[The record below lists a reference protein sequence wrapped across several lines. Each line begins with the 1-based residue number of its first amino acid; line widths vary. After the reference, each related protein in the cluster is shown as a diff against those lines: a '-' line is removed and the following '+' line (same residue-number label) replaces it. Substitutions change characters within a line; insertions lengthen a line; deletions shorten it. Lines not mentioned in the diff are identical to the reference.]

1 MSLPEGMKQKNV
13 HLESLEIE
21 GNHSLSFMT
30 RGQLPSSLKQLRLI
44 ECEKLQYVFADADE
58 THTSSSYSVIHEKN
72 INDFNTFLESM
83 SVISCPSLMYLSTR
97 DQLPTT
103 LRYLYI
109 NNCAM
114 ITTLSRGQL
123 PDSLQDLSIYSCPT
137 LESITERFHNSMLLE
152 TITISNCENFESI
165 PEGIHKLRRL
175 REIGIYRCPSLVC
188 FPEEGLPSTNLR
200 DFNID
205 DCKNLKAL
213 PRGMQTLNF
222 LRIWSCPSIKSFPE
236 ECFPTK
242 LRKLEIGNLD
252 MYEQIIQWGLPNLTS
267 LTSLQIH
274 EFPDVESFEI
284 VKVLP
289 TSLTH
294 LIISQF
300 PKLKYI
306 SSYGFQNL
314 TSLVSFYIEDCPNLI
329 SFLKKGL
336 PSSLMELHIYDC
348 PLLRKRCRRDK
359 DAFVR
364 SCLCDLFEDGH
375 DTMQIKGHIFVD
387 LVISLMSKSCLS
399 QSQITDT
406 VIVSV
411 YKYNSFGP
419 GLFSAGV
426 HSLGGILSKFTFG
439 EGNCVTD
446 YLANIGG
453 RIKFTA

>member
-83 SVISCPSLMYLSTR
+83 SVISCPSL
-97 DQLPTT
+97 
-103 LRYLYI
+103 I
-109 NNCAM
+109 
-114 ITTLSRGQL
+114 
-123 PDSLQDLSIYSCPT
+123 
-137 LESITERFHNSMLLE
+137 
-152 TITISNCENFESI
+152 
-165 PEGIHKLRRL
+165 
-175 REIGIYRCPSLVC
+175 CPSLVC

-359 DAFVR
+359 GQ
-364 SCLCDLFEDGH
+364 EW
-375 DTMQIKGHIFVD
+375 
-387 LVISLMSKSCLS
+387 SK
-399 QSQITDT
+399 IAH
-406 VIVSV
+406 V
-411 YKYNSFGP
+411 P
-419 GLFSAGV
+419 
-426 HSLGGILSKFTFG
+426 
-439 EGNCVTD
+439 CVTID
-446 YLANIGG
+446 YEFIDQLEEEE
-453 RIKFTA
+453 

>member
-13 HLESLEIE
+13 HLESLEID
-21 GNHSLSFMT
+21 GNHSLSFLT

-72 INDFNTFLESM
+72 INTFLERL
-83 SVISCPSLMYLSTR
+83 SVISCPSLTCLSTR
-97 DQLPTT
+97 DQLPAT

-109 NNCAM
+109 HNCSK

-123 PDSLQDLSIYSCPT
+123 PDSLQDLSIYHCPKV
-137 LESITERFHNSMLLE
+137 ESITERFHNSMLLE
-152 TITISNCENFESI
+152 TITISNCANFESI
-165 PEGIHKLRRL
+165 PEGIHKLSRL
-175 REIGIYRCPSLVC
+175 REIGIYTCPSLVC
-188 FPEEGLPSTNLR
+188 FPEEGLPNTNLR
-200 DFNID
+200 EFNID

-213 PRGMQTLNF
+213 PRGMQTLNS
-222 LRIWSCPSIKSFPE
+222 LRIRSCPSIKSFPE

-242 LRKLEIGNLD
+242 LTTLEIGNLD
-252 MYEQIIQWGLPNLTS
+252 MYEQLIQCGLPKLTS

-274 EFPDVESFEI
+274 ECPDVESFEI
-284 VKVLP
+284 GMMLP

-300 PKLKYI
+300 PKLKYL
-306 SSYGFQNL
+306 SSDGFQNL
-314 TSLVSFYIEDCPNLI
+314 TSLVSLSIEDCPNLI

-364 SCLCDLFEDGH
+364 RCLCDHYEDGMI
-375 DTMQIKGHIFVD
+375 TCKIKAI
-387 LVISLMSKSCLS
+387 
-399 QSQITDT
+399 
-406 VIVSV
+406 
-411 YKYNSFGP
+411 
-419 GLFSAGV
+419 
-426 HSLGGILSKFTFG
+426 
-439 EGNCVTD
+439 
-446 YLANIGG
+446 YLTTSTNDD
-453 RIKFTA
+453 